1 MSHVNK
7 FRILMLGPE
16 NDHVEAQHNIKKYIV
31 RNIFGFD
38 VILQSVMW
46 PHASYKTWIYP
57 PGFKMVRFLVQS
69 IFKNGSFDE
78 LLATSGCCCC

>member
-31 RNIFGFD
+31 KNIFGFD
-38 VILQSVMW
+38 VIHYYV
-46 PHASYKTWIYP
+46 
-57 PGFKMVRFLVQS
+57 
-69 IFKNGSFDE
+69 
-78 LLATSGCCCC
+78 TSRKL